1 MADLRTNFLGV
12 KSPNPFW
19 LASAPPT
26 DRKVNVERAFRAGW
40 GGVVWKTLG
49 EAGPPIVNVSGA
61 RYGAIHGPDRRLIAM
76 NNIELITDR
85 DLEINLQEIK
95 EVKRAWR
102 DRALIVSLMV
112 PCDEE
117 LLEGYSRPRRRDRL
131 RRSRAQFRLPAR
143 HVGTRH
149 GLGGRPGSRICR
161 NGRALVQGA
170 HPHAGHRQ
178 ADAQH
183 NRHQESR
190 AGGAERRRRRGVA
203 HQHDQ
208 LDHGRSISIA
218 MAPAVAIDG
227 KGTHGGMCG
236 PAVKPIALAMVS
248 EIARDRECAGLPI
261 SAIGGITTWRDAAEF
276 IALGAGTVQ
285 VCTAAMTYGFKIV
298 EEMTSGLAAYMDSKA
313 TRRSRTSADARS
325 PRSPTGSISIS
336 ITSSRPRSIRF
347 SASSAAGATSSARTP
362 RTRRFSPM

>member
-49 EAGPPIVNVSGA
+49 EAGPPVVNVSGA

-95 EVKRAWR
+95 EVKRAWP

-112 PCDEE
+112 PCDEKSWE
-117 LLEGYSRPRRRDRL
+117 DILGPRRGDRM
-131 RRSRAQFRLPAR
+131 RRRRAQFRLPAR
-143 HVGTRH
+143 HVGARH
-149 GLGGRPGSRICR
+149 GLGRRPGARICR
-161 NGRALVQGA
+161 DGRALVQGA

-183 NRHQESR
+183 HRR
-190 AGGAERRRRRGVA
+190 PPAGARGERRAAPMRC
-203 HQHDQ
+203 
-208 LDHGRSISIA
+208 RSST
-218 MAPAVAIDG
+218 P
-227 KGTHGGMCG
+227 
-236 PAVKPIALAMVS
+236 
-248 EIARDRECAGLPI
+248 
-261 SAIGGITTWRDAAEF
+261 
-276 IALGAGTVQ
+276 
-285 VCTAAMTYGFKIV
+285 
-298 EEMTSGLAAYMDSKA
+298 
-313 TRRSRTSADARS
+313 
-325 PRSPTGSISIS
+325 
-336 ITSSRPRSIRF
+336 SIR
-347 SASSAAGATSSARTP
+347 S
-362 RTRRFSPM
+362 